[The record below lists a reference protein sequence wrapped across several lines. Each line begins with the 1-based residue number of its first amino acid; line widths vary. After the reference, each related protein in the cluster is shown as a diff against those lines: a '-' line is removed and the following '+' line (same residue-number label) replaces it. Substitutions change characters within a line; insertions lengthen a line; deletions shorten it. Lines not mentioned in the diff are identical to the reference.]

1 MLTTN
6 KLKSTVTSYARIK
19 PKNEP
24 SSQNKSSTEAF
35 TINQSTSSL
44 TINTSPSITYQ
55 FNKVFNPQ
63 STQEEIFDVIGTSIL
78 TDIIKGTNTSLL
90 CMGGANSGKT
100 FSLFGPMYTLHEE
113 ETKLH
118 GVLPR
123 FLSFIFDENKLKETF
138 KFGKITM
145 EISYCGVMIDNNDN
159 IQNLIGKELDSF
171 TYIKLENYEKAKYII
186 NSYIKNIDQDKTFNE
201 SSILFLFKVSSIYS
215 YKGEEDKIQSY
226 ESNIIFGDLA
236 QQSSGS
242 IISLENAVNYY
253 VNNKAL
259 LNTQSKLVEV
269 LKEIIG
275 GDSKCNIIYHFS
287 QNILDMNDTL
297 NMGKFNNDMNKIESY
312 VSQHEN
318 STIMLQKILKE
329 KETLEEQLKNKKS
342 VIPIDEN
349 IIKCIKEIYSNEIIK
364 DFIHKKM
371 KFDLFVNKI
380 NNKTKNLLTNNKN
393 SIIDN
398 YVIERFMAEMPNIKV
413 ASKLNKEIIE
423 SLSKLANS
431 EFVYKLTNILSNS
444 NINENTTDKKTFED
458 IIKSEK
464 ELLLENEQLL
474 ISQLNNEKSK
484 NFILQCELAQIKKEQ
499 KVIIESENKEILDKV
514 VLSLIEMKKEIDEK
528 YSKITEQNNEI
539 NKLKETI
546 LNFELKEKKYQEEI
560 SNLKRHNDSLK
571 SSEDIL
577 KAQYKN
583 SDNISKFFQDF
594 SFDDIYKSIEKV
606 NSDCDIINQIY
617 QSDLETVRVFY
628 IHVSDQYKKYKEK
641 QDKERPSGTSDSIN
655 ALPKYIF
662 ARAFVG
668 EELRR
673 TKNKKEKIE
682 KEYKDLDRENIQL
695 KEDIIQYKETIENL
709 KKNQNNSAEANQ
721 LKEEIKKLKQNIED
735 IEKEKQELFN
745 EKNNYFKQ
753 VNEVKAQNNKIIK
766 EKNEQISKIEK
777 ELFDVN
783 NRKVTLEKKMIEM
796 EESKQY
802 LTSKLENAYIQ
813 KMRFQSEKEKLNKE
827 LSESND
833 KLNEYQEKM
842 NTLLKEKEDIMNQ
855 KEFEIQKLI
864 EEKNEIAKQ
873 KEENEL
879 KQAQI
884 TQFLSQAKKN
894 YEKNREETEK
904 EIERLNT
911 EKSYL
916 EKEATSLKQKENE
929 LSSQVSTLKDDIE
942 KIKEEK
948 KRIESEKYKYI
959 EENVQL
965 SKQMSEII
973 AQLKKIQEE
982 KEQAEMNYKG
992 TTEKLR
998 IAEEQIKKL
1007 LVEKEKE
1014 INEISNH
1021 MNAIKKEK
1029 EAIDKEKKEAEKQCT
1044 ALHNKLNDLLSQ
1056 LLLLEKEKKTI
1067 DHNNH
1072 TKIGDIS
1079 SQISNINNLINS
1091 LKGELNE
1098 KEKNKQDLE
1107 KKYKELTDEN
1117 ESLIKDKERLMEE
1130 LEKMKQKSKEN
1141 EERLNK
1147 KINDYQL
1154 KTNDLNE
1161 EIEQL
1166 SKDKEEISNNQKEIE
1181 NKAKDLNNQLEK
1193 LNNQKNQIDI
1203 EKIYLQKMVS
1213 ELIEDVYSFK
1223 DNDIIGLRNQ
1233 NKKYQEKF
1241 KEIFGKKYDI
1251 NTTDYKRVNWN
1262 KSTLTILNQKIIL
1275 LREEKKQL
1283 NQDLA
1288 LIRSYIKGSISESLK
1303 NSQFCLLVQI
1313 KEQNRRLKKEL
1324 EIIKIKNKKLQSQIA
1339 DSYQVEEKDETSK
1352 YVSRNRT
1359 KLNTIKT
1366 KSINKTTHSSVGKNL
1381 DSSSNKKSGYHT
1393 KKNSIALSPNKKI
1406 NN

>member
-1 MLTTN
+1 MLTSN

-24 SSQNKSSTEAF
+24 SSQNKSSTEPF
-35 TINQSTSSL
+35 TINQPTSSL
-44 TINTSPSITYQ
+44 TINSSPSITFQ
-55 FNKVFNPQ
+55 FNKVFNPH

-78 TDIIKGTNTSLL
+78 TDVIKGINTSLL

-100 FSLFGPMYTLHEE
+100 FSLLGPMYTLHEE
-113 ETKLH
+113 ETTLH
-118 GVLPR
+118 GILPR
-123 FLSFIFDENKLKETF
+123 FLSFIFDENKLKEMF

-145 EISYCGVMIDNNDN
+145 EISYCGVMIDNNNN
-159 IQNLIGKELDSF
+159 IQNLIGKELDNLK
-171 TYIKLENYEKAKYII
+171 YVKLDNYEKAKNII
-186 NSYIKNIDQDKTFNE
+186 NSYIKNIDQDKIFND
-201 SSILFLFKVSSIYS
+201 SSILFLFKVSSIYT

-236 QQSSGS
+236 QQSSSS

-253 VNNKAL
+253 VNNKTPI
-259 LNTQSKLVEV
+259 NSQSKLVEV

-275 GDSKCNIIYHFS
+275 GDSKYNIIYHFS
-287 QNILDMNDTL
+287 QNILDINDTL
-297 NMGKFNNDMNKIESY
+297 NMGKFNNDIKKIETY

-318 STIMLQKILKE
+318 GSIMLPKILKE
-329 KETLEEQLKNKKS
+329 KETLEEQLKNTKL
-342 VIPIDEN
+342 VTPIDEN

-393 SIIDN
+393 SVMDN

-431 EFVYKLTNILSNS
+431 EFVSKLTNILSNS
-444 NINENTTDKKTFED
+444 NINENTTDKKAFED

-484 NFILQCELAQIKKEQ
+484 NFILQCELAQIKKEG
-499 KVIIESENKEILDKV
+499 KVISEDENKEILDKV
-514 VLSLIEMKKEIDEK
+514 VLSMIEMKKEIDEK
-528 YSKITEQNNEI
+528 YLKITEQNNEM
-539 NKLKETI
+539 NKLREI
-546 LNFELKEKKYQEEI
+546 ISSFEIKEKKYQEEI

-577 KAQYKN
+577 KAQFKN

-594 SFDDIYKSIEKV
+594 SFDDIYKSIEQV
-606 NSDCDIINQIY
+606 NLDCDNLNKIY

-628 IHVSDQYKKYKEK
+628 IHVSEQYKKYKER

-682 KEYKDLDRENIQL
+682 KEYKDLDRENMQL
-695 KEDIIQYKETIENL
+695 KKELMQYKETIEKL
-709 KKNQNNSAEANQ
+709 HKNQINNEEVNQ

-735 IEKEKQELFN
+735 IQKEKQVLFN
-745 EKNNYFKQ
+745 EKNNYLMQ
-753 VNEVKAQNNKIIK
+753 VNEVKTQNNKIIK

-783 NRKVTLEKKMIEM
+783 NTKITLEKKMIEM

-833 KLNEYQEKM
+833 KLNEYQEKV
-842 NTLLKEKEDIMNQ
+842 NALLKEKEEAMNQ
-855 KEFEIQKLI
+855 KELEIKKLI
-864 EEKNEIAKQ
+864 DEKNEITKQ

-879 KQAQI
+879 KQIRI
-884 TQFLSQAKKN
+884 TQSLSQAKKN
-894 YEKNREETEK
+894 FDKNREETEK

-929 LSSQVSTLKDDIE
+929 LSSQVSTLKEDIE

-948 KRIESEKYKYI
+948 KKIEQEKYKYI

-965 SKQMSEII
+965 SSQMSDII

-982 KEQAEMNYKG
+982 KEQTEKNYKDA
-992 TTEKLR
+992 TEKLNL
-998 IAEEQIKKL
+998 AEEQIKKL
-1007 LVEKEKE
+1007 LIEKEKE
-1014 INEISNH
+1014 INEISTH
-1021 MNAIKKEK
+1021 MNNIKKEK
-1029 EAIDKEKKEAEKQCT
+1029 EEIDKEKKEAEKQCA
-1044 ALHNKLNDLLSQ
+1044 ALHNQLNDLLSQ

-1072 TKIGDIS
+1072 SKIDDIS
-1079 SQISNINNLINS
+1079 SQINNINNLINS
-1091 LKGELNE
+1091 LKEELND
-1098 KEKNKQDLE
+1098 KENNKQILE
-1107 KKYKELTDEN
+1107 KKYKELSEEN
-1117 ESLIKDKERLMEE
+1117 ESLIKDKERLTEE

-1141 EERLNK
+1141 EEKLNK
-1147 KINDYQL
+1147 KINYYQS
-1154 KTNDLNE
+1154 KTNDQNE

-1166 SKDKEEISNNQKEIE
+1166 LKNKQEISNNQKVIE
-1181 NKAKDLNNQLEK
+1181 NKAKDLNAQLEK
-1193 LNNQKNQIDI
+1193 LNNQRKQIDI

-1233 NKKYQEKF
+1233 NKKYQDKF
-1241 KEIFGKKYDI
+1241 KEMFGKKYDI
-1251 NTTDYKRVNWN
+1251 NTTDYKKINWN

-1313 KEQNRRLKKEL
+1313 KEQNRKLKKEL
-1324 EIIKIKNKKLQSQIA
+1324 EIIKIKNKELQSQIA
-1339 DSYQVEEKDETSK
+1339 DSYQVDEKEEPSI

-1366 KSINKTTHSSVGKNL
+1366 KSINKTTHSSVGKNIEP
-1381 DSSSNKKSGYHT
+1381 SSNKKLGYHT
-1393 KKNSIALSPNKKI
+1393 KKNSMAGSPNKKMK
-1406 NN
+1406 